1 MHTSG
6 VHVVRPYVSHEMVAT
21 PLCSPAAGMRHM
33 YETEPPRVRAQAHPS
48 VVQERLLYGPPRRK
62 LHSSCRL
69 AAAMILTWAHTGCR
83 PPSRKRTLLRQK
95 WDAKALTRHP
105 PHVAYLRKTCRDGGD
120 TKGTLGGEGVLRR
133 PDSWRK
139 AVTYLADASDDS
151 STANTTRSALA
162 SIHSPCHSRTCRRP
176 AASAWPTRG
185 LDLRTLDR
193 TLARSAKG

>member
-21 PLCSPAAGMRHM
+21 PLYSPAEMRHM
-33 YETEPPRVRAQAHPS
+33 YEIEPPRVRAPGPS
-48 VVQERLLYGPPRRK
+48 FRSTGVCCMGPPRRK

-69 AAAMILTWAHTGCR
+69 AIAILTWAHTGCR
-83 PPSRKRTLLRQK
+83 RPPFRKRTLQRQK
-95 WDAKALTRHP
+95 WDTKVLTRHP
-105 PHVAYLRKTCRDGGD
+105 PHVAHLRKTCRDGGD
-120 TKGTLGGEGVLRR
+120 TKGTLGGEGVLSR
-133 PDSWRK
+133 PESWRK

-151 STANTTRSALA
+151 STANTTKSALA
-162 SIHSPCHSRTCRRP
+162 SIHSPCHSQTCRTCRRP

-193 TLARSAKG
+193 TLTRSA